1 MHIRGSSAN
10 VPCLPRFWNCYKT
23 LTLWS
28 LLGRCRIH
36 CACHEQRRL
45 NVQNGPNVVR
55 LQFSLET
62 CFAQTAACTFSTSQ
76 LPKVIRSWSVFNN
89 ILASDCPSRPQPC
102 ALFDH
107 WNFQKWS
114 ESEVFEKFDFE
125 ISSRHNCRH
134 LFDISAAKLLRTWG
148 ALSFFTS
155 KCASHA
161 SHHNSMQFFISHPA
175 TWLRT
180 CRFSEPTFRPSGA
193 TNIGNTQC
201 FATFLHFRHLDLLS
215 SGFFSSLTAL
225 TTVATSVH
233 RSEVWLLNFLRSMN
247 MWTDESMTQWI
258 KKPTNQWICE
268 SLTHASMNGWISE
281 PMSQRINEPV
291 NHAVNQW
298 SSESMI
304 QWTQEPM
311 NQLMIESASRWMY
324 QGFCE
329 PMNQWINE
337 SACESRNQWVNEF
350 AEQPLIWASSSLA
363 RFCSE
368 LPPMG

>member
-114 ESEVFEKFDFE
+114 ESEVFEK
-125 ISSRHNCRH
+125 I
-134 LFDISAAKLLRTWG
+134 
-148 ALSFFTS
+148 
-155 KCASHA
+155 
-161 SHHNSMQFFISHPA
+161 
-175 TWLRT
+175 WLR
-180 CRFSEPTFRPSGA
+180 
-193 TNIGNTQC
+193 NL
-201 FATFLHFRHLDLLS
+201 FAPQLQTSFRHLSCQIAPDMRCFKLFHFQVCFPCFPPQQHAIFYLSPGHMAPHLL
-215 SGFFSSLTAL
+215 L
-225 TTVATSVH
+225 
-233 RSEVWLLNFLRSMN
+233 
-247 MWTDESMTQWI
+247 
-258 KKPTNQWICE
+258 
-268 SLTHASMNGWISE
+268 
-281 PMSQRINEPV
+281 
-291 NHAVNQW
+291 
-298 SSESMI
+298 
-304 QWTQEPM
+304 
-311 NQLMIESASRWMY
+311 
-324 QGFCE
+324 
-329 PMNQWINE
+329 
-337 SACESRNQWVNEF
+337 
-350 AEQPLIWASSSLA
+350 
-363 RFCSE
+363 
-368 LPPMG
+368 